1 MTLLRFDPFR
11 SFEQTTRKM
20 NQLLNDLEKGVNFEY
35 GTYKPIVDISEDSK
49 AVYVYAEL
57 PGIDKNDIK
66 VSVNEENILSIKG
79 EKKLNRAENVTVH
92 KNEII
97 KGKFERKF
105 ILPDNLNTED
115 ISAKFENGLLEL
127 KINKIEPPKP
137 KEIEIQI

>member
-20 NQLLNDLEKGVNFEY
+20 NQLLNELEKGVNFEY